1 MIKKFVADELRVFHD
16 YISLGRCGI
25 EKGNKSRD
33 EIVYDILCKPEKWDN
48 LLGNTPQI
56 PTPGGKNGTT
66 EDFTRP
72 R

>member
-1 MIKKFVADELRVFHD
+1 MTVEREEFLKVMGALASV
-16 YISLGRCGI
+16 GV
-25 EKGNKSRD
+25 
-33 EIVYDILCKPEKWDN
+33 VYDILCKLEKWDN

-72 R
+72 S